1 MEQIRT
7 MALPSGSPLKTPT
20 STSTSTSALAALA
33 ARRALSRSPT
43 PPGLLRLR
51 LHRHRLRHHKPT
63 TKFHNH
69 HPTPS
74 LTPPPTASRTPSPTA
89 ATAATPPP
97 AIPRRH
103 SLAPPAQPYHPP
115 VPRRSS
121 VQTPQQHQQQQQ
133 QIHNPLDPRYL
144 GNIPFSYTTD
154 KLREWGTVY
163 LFNAA
168 TADAFVRA
176 ISTSTSTST
185 TAVEIKVET
194 PPPLLPPPQ
203 KHLVTVK
210 IIPSCKTHTPFFMQK
225 SFPIRAGAEGGGT
238 RTTKPPR
245 HRSSQRP
252 AVPIR

>member
-1 MEQIRT
+1 
-7 MALPSGSPLKTPT
+7 MALPSESPPPSLPSPTMSPPKTPT
-20 STSTSTSALAALA
+20 STSALT
-33 ARRALSRSPT
+33 ARRALSRSLT
-43 PPGLLRLR
+43 PPGLHLR
-51 LHRHRLRHHKPT
+51 LHRLHRHH
-63 TKFHNH
+63 HH

-74 LTPPPTASRTPSPTA
+74 LTPPPTASGTPSPTA
-89 ATAATPPP
+89 V
-97 AIPRRH
+97 PRRH
-103 SLAPPAQPYHPP
+103 SLAPPAQHHPP
-115 VPRRSS
+115 APRRSS
-121 VQTPQQHQQQQQ
+121 VQTPQQHHHQQQ

-168 TADAFVRA
+168 TADAFIRA
-176 ISTSTSTST
+176 ISTSTST
-185 TAVEIKVET
+185 TAVEIKLET
-194 PPPLLPPPQ
+194 PPPLLPPPPPQ

-225 SFPIRAGAEGGGT
+225 SFPIRGSPGGEKN
-238 RTTKPPR
+238 RITKPPR